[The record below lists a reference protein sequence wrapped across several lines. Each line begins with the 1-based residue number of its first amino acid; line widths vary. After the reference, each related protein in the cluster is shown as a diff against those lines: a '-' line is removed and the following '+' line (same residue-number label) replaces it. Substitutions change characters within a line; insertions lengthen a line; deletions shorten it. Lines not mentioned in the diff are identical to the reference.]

1 MRSGDG
7 GSPSGNTTTVGD
19 HYDVVISGGG
29 MVGFAMASALGKVI

>member
-7 GSPSGNTTTVGD
+7 GSPSGNSTVGD